1 MTDALPHSLE
11 LWDNAARLA
20 LPLWL
25 KAWLGLLTLT
35 FAASF
40 LFVRRHAAARWA
52 LLGFAVSHII
62 VVVLQA
68 GGLATMRTGLVS
80 LSHVMGWSPVL
91 VILVREVADAP
102 ARSAYRVW
110 CWMLLSIIGVSLI
123 FDLRD
128 AAMYLSYL
136 ATGHPVFAPPA
147 G

>member
-1 MTDALPHSLE
+1 MAEALPHSLE

-25 KAWLGLLTLT
+25 KAWLVLLALT
-35 FAASF
+35 FAASL

-52 LLGFAVSHII
+52 LLGFAVSHLI

-80 LSHVMGWSPVL
+80 LSHVIGWSPVL
-91 VILVREVADAP
+91 VILARALPASP

-110 CWMLLSIIGVSLI
+110 CGMLLGIIGISLI
-123 FDLRD
+123 FDVRD
-128 AAMYLSYL
+128 ASMYLYHL